1 MKKETYVAEA
11 PVTAGGMEITL
22 LAKQSVTWSYLK
34 GVWYFDLRKQPVY
47 AVFSC
52 NGRVTVTDM
61 LGQEVPIDQARSE
74 FPCWGSGPEGAA
86 SLRE

>member
-1 MKKETYVAEA
+1 MRKEMYVAEA

-22 LAKQSVTWSYLK
+22 LVRQSVTWSCLK

-52 NGRVTVTDM
+52 NGKVTVINM
-61 LGQEVPIDQARSE
+61 LGQEVPIDQARFE
-74 FPCWGSGPEGAA
+74 YPCWGSGPAVAA